1 MIGIVGGIGP
11 LAGADMYK
19 QIVANTIAKADQDHL
34 PVMLAS
40 LPGEIVDRM
49 PYLLHGTGEN
59 PAIGIAKVIQMLENA
74 GADLIAIAC
83 NTAHSPPIFE
93 RLMQLLEAQ
102 ASKAEIINL
111 IDITI
116 QDILGKLGE
125 GKQVGVLATTG
136 AYKVGLFQ
144 NALNAAGLRP
154 VLLPFE
160 RHEALIHKAIFRIKV
175 SGDVVEPEVVAQLN
189 TAIGELKE
197 MGAQS
202 VLLGCTEIGMI
213 EHSLDFRGMAVFNP
227 NTIMAR
233 ALIARLSPEK
243 LKP

>member
-19 QIVANTIAKADQDHL
+19 QIVANTRAKADQDHL

-49 PYLLHGTGEN
+49 PFLLEGHGSN

-83 NTAHSPPIFE
+83 NTAHSPAIFE
-93 RLMQLLEAQ
+93 PLLQILQAQ
-102 ASKAEIINL
+102 GSNAEIINL

-116 QDILGKLGE
+116 QNILTH
-125 GKQVGVLATTG
+125 QVDAPCIGVLTTTG

-144 NALNAAGLRP
+144 NALSYAGLTP
-154 VLLPFE
+154 IMLPYE

-175 SGDVVEPEVVAQLN
+175 SGDVVEDQVVEQLN
-189 TAIGELKE
+189 TAIQELE
-197 MGAQS
+197 MMGAQS
-202 VLLGCTEIGMI
+202 ILLGCTEIGMI
-213 EHSLDFRGMAVFNP
+213 EKSLDFRGMAVFNP

-233 ALIARLSPEK
+233 ALISKISPEK
-243 LKP
+243 LK